1 MRAVRTSGH
10 RSSKV
15 LAAALLTASLAV
27 AGCGANDDS
36 GSADSQKGVS
46 AADNKG
52 AGQAGRAAGSGP
64 EADSGAGAGKPA
76 DSSGAKK
83 PPLAKSHVIRTA
95 TLAVEVESAT
105 KALATARTAA
115 ENAGGIVGNETTER
129 LDDSHVYSRV
139 VLRVPQEEYDGVL
152 KELAGTGKLLNRKAD
167 AKDVTEQVVDVES
180 RIKSQRTSVA
190 RVRDMMD
197 RATRISDVVML
208 EGELNTRQTELE
220 ALLAQQAS
228 LKDRTAMATI
238 TLELSEP
245 DTGEAAAEDDDPGF
259 LDALG
264 GGWDAFVTTLKWVAM
279 ALGAVAPFAATLALL
294 YVLWRLLRGRLP
306 QRRTAVPAPA
316 PATGMGAMAAPFPSA
331 GPAAG
336 AGEPAEK
343 PRPRE

>member
-1 MRAVRTSGH
+1 MRAVRRSGH
-10 RSSKV
+10 RSLKV
-15 LAAALLTASLAV
+15 LAAALLTASLV
-27 AGCGANDDS
+27 VTGCGANDDS
-36 GSADSQKGVS
+36 GADSQKGVS
-46 AADNKG
+46 AADAKG
-52 AGQAGRAAGSGP
+52 GQAERAAGSG
-64 EADSGAGAGKPA
+64 ADADAGAGAQKPA
-76 DSSGAKK
+76 DAAGAKK
-83 PPLAKSHVIRTA
+83 PPLAKTHVIRTA
-95 TLAVEVESAT
+95 TLSVEVESAT

-129 LDDSHVYSRV
+129 IDDSHVYSRI

-152 KELAGTGKLLNRKAD
+152 KELAGTGKLLSRKAG

-197 RATRISDVVML
+197 RATKISDVVML

-228 LKDRTAMATI
+228 LKDRTTMATI

-245 DTGEAAAEDDDPGF
+245 EAQEAAKEDDDPGF

-279 ALGAVAPFAATLALL
+279 ALGAVAPFAAAFALL

-306 QRRTAVPAPA
+306 QRRTPEAA
-316 PATGMGAMAAPFPSA
+316 PATGMGATSAPFPSA
-331 GPAAG
+331 RPAAPS
-336 AGEPAEK
+336 GEPREK
-343 PRPRE
+343 SQPQE

>member
-1 MRAVRTSGH
+1 MRASRTSGH
-10 RSSKV
+10 RSTKV

-27 AGCGANDDS
+27 GGCGAGD
-36 GSADSQKGVS
+36 
-46 AADNKG
+46 
-52 AGQAGRAAGSGP
+52 
-64 EADSGAGAGKPA
+64 DSGAGDSHKGVAA
-76 DSSGAKK
+76 DSKGGGQEQRAPGTGSDTASGAGAQRPAGPAGAKK

-95 TLAVEVESAT
+95 TLSVEVESAT
-105 KALATARTAA
+105 KALATAHTAA

-129 LDDSHVYSRV
+129 IDDSHVYARI

-152 KELAGTGKLLNRKAD
+152 KELSGTGKLLSRKAN

-180 RIKSQRTSVA
+180 RVKSQRTSVA

-197 RATRISDVVML
+197 RATKISDVVML

-228 LKDRTAMATI
+228 LKDRTSLATI

-245 DTGEAAAEDDDPGF
+245 EAAQRAEDEDPGF
-259 LDALG
+259 LDALA

-279 ALGAVAPFAATLALL
+279 VLGAVAPFAAALALL

-306 QRRTAVPAPA
+306 QRRTAAPAPA

-331 GPAAG
+331 GPATG